1 VLTGDEI
8 SIGGSATAK
17 LITGKY
23 FSIGRRG
30 EVQGIVSAETIIISS
45 RATAQDLYG
54 KEIRIEE
61 NARIKNIY
69 GDDIS
74 IEEGARVSG
83 EILYTNDIYI
93 EEGARISN
101 EPKKVKTLPE
111 PKAYD

>member
-1 VLTGDEI
+1 
-8 SIGGSATAK
+8 
-17 LITGKY
+17 
-23 FSIGRRG
+23 
-30 EVQGIVSAETIIISS
+30 
-45 RATAQDLYG
+45 LYG

-69 GDDIS
+69 GDDVS
-74 IEEGARVSG
+74 IEEGARISG

-101 EPKKVKTLPE
+101 EPKKVKILPE